1 MANPAATVV
10 SGDARFTILTP
21 GLIRMEWAAGGSFED
36 HASLTFVNR
45 NLPVPSFR
53 QSETEGW
60 LEITTERLVLRY
72 RKDSGKFT
80 ADNLSVAFRVDTSF
94 STWKP
99 GMKEEGNLQG
109 TTRTLDGYDGMYRQY
124 GSPMVIDLG
133 QGILSRD
140 GWVVIDDSE
149 RPLFDDSDWPWVMA
163 RDDRERQDWYFFGYG
178 HDYKTALGDF
188 IKTAGRIALPPRF
201 VFGTWWSRYWEY
213 TDKEFRDLVAEFETH
228 SVPLDVL
235 VIDMDWHIT
244 SLPEFYRDGKLL
256 EDQSGEGFGWTGL
269 TWNKN
274 YFPDP
279 AKFLDWTN
287 RLGLK
292 TCMNLHPA
300 SGVQPHEARYKEM
313 AEAMGVDPAT
323 KKYIPFDITDKTFA
337 RNYMDIIL
345 RPMEKEGIDFWW
357 LDWQQWGHTKIEGV
371 NPTFYLNYV
380 FFSDMER
387 QGGKRPLI
395 FHRYGGPGNHRYQI
409 GFSGDTYITWSSL
422 AFQPY
427 FTATAA
433 NVGFGYWSHDIG
445 GHQRGT
451 QDPELYTRW
460 IQWGS
465 FSPILRTH
473 CTKNPEIER
482 RIWAYPVKYYYPMRN
497 ACLLRYSLI
506 PYIYNA
512 ARTAYE
518 TGISVVHPMYYDY
531 PDEENAY
538 AFRAQYLFGD
548 DMLVSPVVKPIGKD
562 SLFTLQRIWLPEG
575 DWYEWFTG
583 TILRGGRVV
592 ERPFTLD
599 EMPVYVRSGSIIPMQ
614 PDMSR
619 SDEKPVD
626 PLILSIIPGRAGT
639 LALYEDQGNDNGY
652 RQGAYSL
659 TEIAFR
665 NDGDQKILMR
675 INPVTGDFPGML
687 KTRSYEIRL
696 LCTFPPERVVVNG
709 EELPYMSE
717 PQAGSWRYD
726 GNELST
732 VILTPGYYTGDTK
745 TIEVYFRNDDP
756 SALSG
761 KKAQFARLMTFVKIL
776 ANNNWDKSKYSNDR
790 VTDMAQAGLKL
801 TYDPEAAEKIL
812 SSFGS
817 GWDGLLE
824 MIRKASEENKAL
836 LPGYQLLEATR

>member
-1 MANPAATVV
+1 MKKFLLFLLGLSCFPFSFQGQEYDPMANPAATVV

-473 CTKNPEIER
+473 CTKNPEIE
-482 RIWAYPVKYYYPMRN
+482 
-497 ACLLRYSLI
+497 
-506 PYIYNA
+506 
-512 ARTAYE
+512 
-518 TGISVVHPMYYDY
+518 
-531 PDEENAY
+531 
-538 AFRAQYLFGD
+538 GD
-548 DMLVSPVVKPIGKD
+548 
-562 SLFTLQRIWLPEG
+562 RHC
-575 DWYEWFTG
+575 
-583 TILRGGRVV
+583 
-592 ERPFTLD
+592 
-599 EMPVYVRSGSIIPMQ
+599 
-614 PDMSR
+614 
-619 SDEKPVD
+619 
-626 PLILSIIPGRAGT
+626 A
-639 LALYEDQGNDNGY
+639 
-652 RQGAYSL
+652 
-659 TEIAFR
+659 
-665 NDGDQKILMR
+665 
-675 INPVTGDFPGML
+675 
-687 KTRSYEIRL
+687 
-696 LCTFPPERVVVNG
+696 
-709 EELPYMSE
+709 
-717 PQAGSWRYD
+717 
-726 GNELST
+726 
-732 VILTPGYYTGDTK
+732 
-745 TIEVYFRNDDP
+745 
-756 SALSG
+756 
-761 KKAQFARLMTFVKIL
+761 
-776 ANNNWDKSKYSNDR
+776 
-790 VTDMAQAGLKL
+790 
-801 TYDPEAAEKIL
+801 
-812 SSFGS
+812 
-817 GWDGLLE
+817 
-824 MIRKASEENKAL
+824 
-836 LPGYQLLEATR
+836 